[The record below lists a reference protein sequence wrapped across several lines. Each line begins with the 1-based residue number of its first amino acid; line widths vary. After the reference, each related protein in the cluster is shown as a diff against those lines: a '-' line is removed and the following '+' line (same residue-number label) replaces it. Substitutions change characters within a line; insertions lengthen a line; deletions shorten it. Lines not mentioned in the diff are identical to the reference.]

1 MMTLFLL
8 QEMALNEVLAF
19 LQKSSI
25 KVETS
30 RTVEQ
35 FGEFKIFGGIR
46 QGYWKKI
53 MLLFCISCKVQSK
66 YSIEVIFIVCRSI
79 QKNLI
84 NVLMGECYY
93 KLKSS
98 EIFLNESWRKTFY
111 YLILG
116 TWIPFKS
123 CSHHVFAG
131 ICMLREGICYV
142 M

>member
-35 FGEFKIFGGIR
+35 FGEFKIFGGKAR
-46 QGYWKKI
+46 LLKKI
-53 MLLFCISCKVQSK
+53 MLFCISCKVQSK

-84 NVLMGECYY
+84 KVLMGSVIIAPNDLSIQSRPP
-93 KLKSS
+93 KIAITPSGGLQG
-98 EIFLNESWRKTFY
+98 EIQ
-111 YLILG
+111 
-116 TWIPFKS
+116 
-123 CSHHVFAG
+123 G
-131 ICMLREGICYV
+131 IY
-142 M
+142 